1 MSITYKLSELLDLF
15 TFYGSSLPYWLEI
28 KTKNPTC
35 TYYFG
40 RFNHPLA
47 AKLMQQGYIQDLI
60 EEEAI
65 VTSIKLKRCDPEK
78 LTIESEENNE
88 VME

>member
-1 MSITYKLSELLDLF
+1 MNITYKLAELLDWLV
-15 TFYGSSLPYWLEI
+15 SDKHEAPYWLEI

-40 RFNHPLA
+40 HFNHPLA

-60 EEEAI
+60 EEKTI
-65 VTSIKLKRCDPEK
+65 VTSIKLKRGNPER
-78 LTIESEENNE
+78 LTIIELETSNDS
-88 VME
+88 